1 VIGNLHQLFCNLVA
15 ALLGNSCRTFEK
27 QRDRPCADVVWG
39 PPHAYKMRLCY
50 AALAAIG
57 GAQTGSGGLVMGDF
71 LLAGAILGALFGSIH
86 AIHVYRQRV
95 RDEGASPR
103 QALYF
108 AIWAVGLWT
117 LFGAYLL
124 AFWIIGAV
132 GLGVSRLRGAA
143 EAEQ

>member
-1 VIGNLHQLFCNLVA
+1 
-15 ALLGNSCRTFEK
+15 
-27 QRDRPCADVVWG
+27 
-39 PPHAYKMRLCY
+39 MRLCY
-50 AALAAIG
+50 VVLAAIG
-57 GAQTGSGGLVMGDF
+57 GAQAGSGELVMGDF

-95 RDEGASPR
+95 RDEGASPGR
-103 QALYF
+103 ALYF
-108 AIWAVGLWT
+108 AVWAVGLWI

-132 GLGVSRLRGAA
+132 GLAVSRLRGAA